1 MLLLL
6 LLLVFVDVAGG
17 FFVFILVIFLFQML
31 LCACMCWSMCICVMV
46 EQHIENMYIY
56 SLGLYVM
63 PLAFLIR
70 SFCFL
75 SCSAIMWCMALATTK
90 ECNMC
95 WFAFRFS
102 FNSYVFVLHHP
113 MSFSRFSRSVEFSLT
128 RSLARSFVLFFSLST
143 SFYFDRTLFCSFQLE
158 NHLVYHCMV
167 SALYFYVKSS
177 FFLDMFVAKNQDTKT
192 KPNWAK
198 PSQMEHNRNERIEV
212 ACFVEMVYWTD
223 PKSNHRITSTIGIR
237 MMEAK

>member
-1 MLLLL
+1 
-6 LLLVFVDVAGG
+6 
-17 FFVFILVIFLFQML
+17 
-31 LCACMCWSMCICVMV
+31 
-46 EQHIENMYIY
+46 MYIY

-113 MSFSRFSRSVEFSLT
+113 MPFFGFSRSVELSLP
-128 RSLARSFVLFFSLST
+128 LAFARLFFFLSPPPPSLST
-143 SFYFDRTLFCSFQLE
+143 LRSISIE
-158 NHLVYHCMV
+158 HCYALSSLKTIWCTIGMV

-177 FFLDMFVAKNQDTKT
+177 FFLDMFVAKNQNTKT
-192 KPNWAK
+192 KPNRAK
-198 PSQMEHNRNERIEV
+198 PSQMEHNRNERIEELL
-212 ACFVEMVYWTD
+212 ASLKWCTEQIRNRIIE
-223 PKSNHRITSTIGIR
+223 SHRRSALGWWKQNNKKKKKKDERERETKEKNIAPQHNTQ
-237 MMEAK
+237 